1 MSHRVVVIVLD
12 GEHPAPSPGQH
23 PDITVIRLSDV
34 NAKASQ
40 APHVC
45 AARSSVEQ
53 FLETIQRPSGSDQE
67 RVQEAAPVPA
77 SNLSARERQVLGHIA
92 SGLTHSQTAKRMML
106 SKATVNTYVE
116 RIKRKVEA
124 GNKADL
130 TRAAFRLGLVHH
142 TPA

>member
-1 MSHRVVVIVLD
+1 
-12 GEHPAPSPGQH
+12 
-23 PDITVIRLSDV
+23 
-34 NAKASQ
+34 
-40 APHVC
+40 
-45 AARSSVEQ
+45 
-53 FLETIQRPSGSDQE
+53 
-67 RVQEAAPVPA
+67 
-77 SNLSARERQVLGHIA
+77 VLGHIA